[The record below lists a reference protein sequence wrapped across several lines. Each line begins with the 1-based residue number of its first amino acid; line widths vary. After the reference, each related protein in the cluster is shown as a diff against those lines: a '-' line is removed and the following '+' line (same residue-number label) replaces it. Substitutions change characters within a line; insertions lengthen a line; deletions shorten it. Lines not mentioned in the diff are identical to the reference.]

1 MRLYASLLAWFASI
15 VIGTALLIAYID
27 SPLF

>member
-27 SPLF
+27 APLF